1 MEALWAIIVMN
12 VGINSLLAFFSSSFL
27 ILIALKL
34 LRIQEAR
41 WQALCLLLPFI
52 KLLFDLSSYQFS
64 NWALAQQI
72 NPLTCPEGTRI
83 LSLEL
88 ILQGLYYPFC
98 YAGLFLEEGQS
109 FTVADILC
117 LTIGPTWTIIGALL
131 FIIGTGAS
139 LGYGYWHYHLFR
151 KWREKL
157 LETSTLYQGRL
168 SSPLQTNLEKQKIK
182 IYATPTQQIPCITG
196 QWRPLIFLPQT
207 LIQEL
212 TQQELEAII
221 VHEMAHVYKK
231 DLFCNT
237 FLFWVCHL
245 FWWIPIHFIKKRLEL
260 AQEYA
265 CDRYVIQNNI
275 ESRHLANA
283 LYKASCW
290 LYPHQKQIF
299 VKSLITPC
307 NTTKRIQTLLA
318 PASSSYSKIIKG
330 VQYTMLIGWMILVFF
345 GKFWTF

>member
-1 MEALWAIIVMN
+1 MEALWAIIVVN

-52 KLLFDLSSYQFS
+52 KLVFDLSSYQFS

-117 LTIGPTWTIIGALL
+117 LTIGSTWTTIGALL
-131 FIIGTGAS
+131 FIAGTVGS
-139 LGYGYWHYHLFR
+139 IGYGYWHYHLFR
-151 KWREKL
+151 QWREKL
-157 LETSTLYQGRL
+157 LKNSTLYQGQL
-168 SSPLQTNLEKQKIK
+168 SSHLQTALKRQTIK
-182 IYATPTQQIPCITG
+182 IYVTSTEQAPCITG
-196 QWRPLIFLPQT
+196 QWRPLIFLPQM
-207 LIQEL
+207 LVQEL

-221 VHEMAHVYKK
+221 VHEMAHVYQK
-231 DLFCNT
+231 DLFFNV

-265 CDRYVIQNNI
+265 CDRYVIQSNI
-275 ESRHLANA
+275 ESWHLANA

-299 VKSLITPC
+299 AKSLISPC
-307 NTTKRIQTLLA
+307 NTAKRIQALLA
-318 PASSSYSKIIKG
+318 PTPYSYSRIIKG
-330 VQYTMLIGWMILVFF
+330 VQYTVLIGWMILVFF